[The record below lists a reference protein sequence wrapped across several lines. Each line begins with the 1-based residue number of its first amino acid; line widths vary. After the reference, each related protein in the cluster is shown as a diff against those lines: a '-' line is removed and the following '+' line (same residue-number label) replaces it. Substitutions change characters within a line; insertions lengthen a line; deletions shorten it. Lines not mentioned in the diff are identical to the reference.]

1 MKTKLSLFIF
11 VLSSCVLLVFLFKSG
26 AINEVQAKTK
36 VGMKPIK
43 CTSTNFL
50 LDEIDSTKQVSPL
63 FKNLGAHEFK
73 INTSSSQAQLFFN
86 QGLNL
91 GFAFNHAESH
101 RSFLE
106 ASRLDP
112 GSAMTYW
119 GQALVLGPNIND
131 QTPTIE
137 RRQKAYEAVQ
147 EAMDKSVNTSKKEKA
162 LIIALSSRYSQDT
175 LADLSDL
182 NMAYMN
188 AMSSVAADFPE
199 DADVLTLYAASIMNT
214 VPWDYWDEDG
224 NPSPNI
230 PEAKKAL
237 EKAVTLNP
245 EHPGAHHYYIHMVEL
260 PKPDLAVPSAEKLMY
275 LMPGAGHMV
284 HMPGHVYM
292 RVGRYKEAVEV
303 NQAAILV
310 DEDYISQ
317 CYSQGMYPLGYYPHN
332 IHFLWSA
339 ASMLGNEKLSI
350 DAAKKTAEKVSPS
363 LLEGD
368 KVFENLAS
376 TPLLAYIRFGKWNEI
391 LTTPDPGDSYTYLK
405 MIWNYSRGIAFIRKG
420 NLKEAQ
426 EELTALENRD
436 KELGHEN
443 IAIVAYESLAGEF
456 KAASGDLSAGITHL
470 QNAVKYEDELPYN
483 EPAEW
488 YIPTRQQLG
497 VLLLKDGNFV
507 EAEKIYREDL
517 DYYRQNGWS
526 LMGLHESLIGQQKL
540 EEAAQVKKEFDIAW
554 QHADIKI
561 NSSVL

>member
-11 VLSSCVLLVFLFKSG
+11 VLTSCVLFALYLKFGSINDIKSP
-26 AINEVQAKTK
+26 AKA
-36 VGMKPIK
+36 GMNFVK

-50 LDEIDSTKQVSPL
+50 LDPIDSTKQVSPL
-63 FKNLGAHEFK
+63 FENLGPHEFK
-73 INTSSSQAQLFFN
+73 IKTSSNKAQLFFN

-112 GSAMTYW
+112 TAAMTYW

-131 QTPTIE
+131 QTPNAE
-137 RRQKAYEAVQ
+137 RRVKAFEAIQKA
-147 EAMDKSVNTSKKEKA
+147 KLIKKNVSQKENA
-162 LIIALSSRYSQDT
+162 LIEALSERYSMDT
-175 LADLSDL
+175 LMDLKDL
-182 NMAYMN
+182 NIAYMN
-188 AMSSVAADFPE
+188 AMALVAKQFP
-199 DADVLTLYAASIMNT
+199 DDPDVLTLYATSIMNT
-214 VPWDYWDEDG
+214 VPWDYWDENG
-224 NPSPNI
+224 APSPNI
-230 PEAKKAL
+230 AQAKITL
-237 EKAVTLNP
+237 ERAIELNP

-260 PKPDLAVPSAEKLMY
+260 PNPDWAVPSAEKLSV

-284 HMPGHVYM
+284 HMPGHIYM

-368 KVFENLAS
+368 KVFENLAA
-376 TPLLAYIRFGKWNEI
+376 TPLLAYLRFGKWNEI
-391 LTTPDPGDSYTYLK
+391 LTTPNPGDSYTYLK

-426 EELTALENRD
+426 EELLALENRD
-436 KELGHEN
+436 KDLGHEN

-456 KAASGDLSAGITHL
+456 KAASGDLSSGITHL
-470 QNAVKYEDELPYN
+470 EKAVVFEDELPYN

-497 VLLLKDGNFV
+497 VLLLKAERFAD
-507 EAEKIYREDL
+507 AEKIYREDL

-526 LMGLHESLIGQQKL
+526 LIGLHESLLGQKKFK
-540 EEAAQVKKEFDIAW
+540 EAEQVKKEFELAW
-554 QHADIKI
+554 QYADIKI
-561 NSSVL
+561 EKSVL

>member
-1 MKTKLSLFIF
+1 MKTKLNLFIF
-11 VLSSCVLLVFLFKSG
+11 VLTSGVLLIIFLKFG
-26 AINEVQAKTK
+26 GMNELEIPVKA
-36 VGMKPIK
+36 GMNAVK

-50 LDEIDSTKQVSPL
+50 LDDIDSTKQVSPL
-63 FKNLGAHEFK
+63 FENLGAHEFK
-73 INTSSSQAQLFFN
+73 IKTSSSQAQLFFN

-106 ASRLDP
+106 ASRLD
-112 GSAMTYW
+112 SDAAMTYW

-131 QTPTIE
+131 QIPTTE
-137 RRQKAYEAVQ
+137 RRLKAYEAIQ
-147 EAMDKSVNTSKKEKA
+147 KAMSKSANVSKKEKE
-162 LIIALSSRYSQDT
+162 LIMALSSRNSKDT
-175 LADLSDL
+175 LADLKDL
-182 NMAYMN
+182 NLAYMH
-188 AMSSVAADFPE
+188 AMSKVAVEFPN
-199 DADVLTLYAASIMNT
+199 DPDVLTLYAASIMNT
-214 VPWDYWDEDG
+214 VPWDYWDENG
-224 NPSPNI
+224 EPSPNI

-237 EKAVTLNP
+237 EKAIKLNP

-260 PKPDLAVPSAEKLMY
+260 PKPDLAVPSAEKLRF

-339 ASMLGNEKLSI
+339 ASMLGNEQLSI

-376 TPLLAYIRFGKWNEI
+376 TPLLAYLRFGKWNEI
-391 LTTPDPGDSYTYLK
+391 LTTPNPGDSYTYLK
-405 MIWNYSRGIAFIRKG
+405 MIWNYSRGIAFVRKG

-426 EELTALENRD
+426 EELLALENRD
-436 KELGHEN
+436 KDLGHEN
-443 IAIVAYESLAGEF
+443 IARVAYESLAGEF
-456 KAASGDLSAGITHL
+456 KAASGDLSAGIAHL
-470 QNAVKYEDELPYN
+470 EKAVIYEDELPYN

-497 VLLLKDGNFV
+497 VLLLKDGQFT

-526 LMGLHESLIGQQKL
+526 LIGLHESLIGQNKL
-540 EEAAQVKKEFDIAW
+540 DEAAQVKREFDLAW
-554 QHADIKI
+554 QYADIQI
-561 NSSVL
+561 VSSVL